1 MEAGDASAGVRWH
14 TLEWPAGPKFP
25 PAYEPHGVKLI
36 YDGEP
41 VDLTPDQE
49 EVASFY
55 ASLLDV
61 LAPPIYPKIC
71 VRVACACAMPKTDI
85 VWRVVRCGV
94 DGLCPQRGLQAEL
107 LQRLP

>member
-1 MEAGDASAGVRWH
+1 MEARDASAVRWH

-25 PAYEPHGVKLI
+25 PAYEPHEVKLI

-61 LAPPIYPKIC
+61 LAPPNLC
-71 VRVACACAMPKTDI
+71 ACRVSRVACAC
-85 VWRVVRCGV
+85 VVCVCGRVCVCRVRVRSCV
-94 DGLCPQRGLQAEL
+94 SRVRSCRVAS
-107 LQRLP
+107 

>member
-1 MEAGDASAGVRWH
+1 MEAGAPTVRWQ

-25 PAYEPHGVKLI
+25 PAYKPHGVKLI

-61 LAPPIYPKIC
+61 LAPPRKKFTPLL
-71 VRVACACAMPKTDI
+71 CACAMPKTDI
-85 VWRVVRCGV
+85 VLCRVVSCG
-94 DGLCPQRGLQAEL
+94 AA
-107 LQRLP
+107 

>member
-1 MEAGDASAGVRWH
+1 MEAGDASAVRWH

-49 EVASFY
+49 EVASLY

-61 LAPPIYPKIC
+61 SPPPPQIR
-71 VRVACACAMPKTDI
+71 VRVRCLKQTLC
-85 VWRVVRCGV
+85 VVSCGV
-94 DGLCPQRGLQAEL
+94 DGLCPQRGLQEEL